1 MRKLVLG
8 LAVAGLTALSA
19 PSVARQPAS
28 VQGLRVEAPEIQKA
42 EVGLASWYGAECH
55 GNLTASGE
63 IYDMNGFTA
72 AHRTIPLGSLV
83 KVTNLSNNRS
93 VIVRVNDR
101 GPGIEDRII
110 DLSLSAAQQLG
121 YVYAGLTPVE
131 VEIVQMT
138 SKFRYRQPRVQAKV
152 VPPDME

>member
-28 VQGLRVEAPEIQKA
+28 LQGLRVEAPELKKA

-83 KVTNLSNNRS
+83 KVTNLRNHRS

-101 GPGIEDRII
+101 GPGIEDRVI
-110 DLSLSAAQQLG
+110 DLSLSAARQLG
-121 YVYAGLTPVE
+121 YVHAGLTPVE
-131 VEIVQMT
+131 VEVVQMT
-138 SKFRYRQPRVQAKV
+138 SEFRYRQPRVQAKV
-152 VPPDME
+152 VPPEME

>member
-83 KVTNLSNNRS
+83 KVTNLRNNRS

-131 VEIVQMT
+131 VEIVQMA
-138 SKFRYRQPRVQAKV
+138 SEFRYRQPRVQAKV
-152 VPPDME
+152 VPPEME